1 MGLGIITNLNQL
13 VISRREGLKK
23 ELTDWPCTDKILDLA
38 VSVNRWE
45 AVMEVI
51 GSSEYKVY
59 LKIFR

>member
-23 ELTDWPCTDKILDLA
+23 ELTDWLCTDKILDLT
-38 VSVNRWE
+38 VSINRWE
-45 AVMEVI
+45 IVMEVI
-51 GSSEYKVY
+51 GTLEYKAD